1 MARAKLPEGLT
12 YDNPESEVSLGVKD
26 LSYNSLEPLMRPL
39 VSSSLPTNLPEGMSY
54 DEKPIELE
62 FNVAGVNIV
71 PDWVEQVARDWDDR
85 DKEVSQTLQDYK
97 KGEMGE
103 IQKNTQLLGKGIA
116 GKGVDLIGGAIWA
129 GVETIGSGI
138 SLIVPDEIEE
148 DVINSMKGGLD
159 FLLNTNQGQQASEAI
174 EQGVEAYESWKEE
187 NPQYAKTLESV
198 INIASIFAPAKVKVN
213 SKPVPTY
220 KQKVLGKIGIGKK
233 GYDTFKRA
241 GTGIERRNI
250 IRQRNKE
257 MENLSELVLP
267 QVSSEDVG
275 KGFKIS
281 AIGNVTLNRSD
292 YDKGILDEVRKAGVK
307 TSRNEWENAEILIKT
322 GDDLGNKLQAELAK
336 SKDVITPKTL
346 NEALDNAAAS
356 VTNNVFNATDEAV
369 QKQIALL
376 TTKAKEIFN
385 DRSKYASTALGV
397 LGARKAF
404 DNFVMGQLGKKGFKA
419 SDVSVANETMKAI
432 RNAGNDL
439 INNAVPNDFVKRSL
453 LKQSR
458 LYSARDVLF
467 PKAANRARTIVG
479 RQLQNVGKILNL
491 NMEARRV
498 MALGAGVALYNIA
511 PQLMMYAAGGLAVG
525 GVSFYTIKGA
535 LSPQARIA
543 LGKLLKLSDKALKEA
558 TRGDMKR
565 DLKLGI
571 IAINDMLE
579 LPSEKEQE
587 Q

>member
-39 VSSSLPTNLPEGMSY
+39 VSSSPPAKLPEGMSY

-62 FNVAGVNIV
+62 FNVAGVNLI
-71 PDWVEQVARDWDDR
+71 PDWVEQVARDWDGR
-85 DKEVSQTLQDYK
+85 DKEVSQTLKDYK
-97 KGEMGE
+97 DGEIGE
-103 IQKNTQLLGKGIA
+103 IQKNTQLLGKGVA

-129 GVETIGSGI
+129 GIETIGSGI

-159 FLLNTNQGQQASEAI
+159 FLLNTNQGKEASEAI
-174 EQGVEAYESWKEE
+174 EQGVEAYESWKEK

-198 INIASIFAPAKVKVN
+198 INIASIFAPAKVKVK

-220 KQKVLGKIGIGKK
+220 KQKVLGKKR
-233 GYDTFKRA
+233 YDTFKRA

-267 QVSSEDVG
+267 QVSSEDVA
-275 KGFKIS
+275 KGFNIS
-281 AIGNVTLNRSD
+281 SIGNVTLNRSD

-307 TSRNEWENAEILIKT
+307 TSKNEWENADILIKT
-322 GDDLGNKLQAELAK
+322 GDDLGNKLQAVLAK
-336 SKDVITPKTL
+336 NKDVITPKTL
-346 NEALDNAAAS
+346 NEALDNASAS
-356 VTNNVFNATDEAV
+356 VASNVFNATDEAV
-369 QKQIALL
+369 QKQITLL

-385 DRSKYASTALGV
+385 DRSKYDSTALGV
-397 LGARKAF
+397 LGARKEF
-404 DNFVMGQLGKKGFKA
+404 DNFVREQLGSKGFNA

-467 PKAANRARTIVG
+467 PKAANRARTVVG

-498 MALGAGVALYNIA
+498 MALGAGVAIYNIA
-511 PQLMMYAAGGLAVG
+511 PQLMMYAAGGLALG
-525 GVSFYTIKGA
+525 GASFYTIKGA

-579 LPSEKEQE
+579 LPSEKKLEQ
-587 Q
+587 

>member
-1 MARAKLPEGLT
+1 MAIKDLPEGVTLNNVET
-12 YDNPESEVSLGVKD
+12 PNLGVKD
-26 LSYNSLEPLMRPL
+26 LSYASLMQPLIP
-39 VSSSLPTNLPEGMSY
+39 PAPLPEGVTIN
-54 DEKPIELE
+54 EKPIELE
-62 FNVAGVNIV
+62 FNVAGVNLI
-71 PDWVEQVARDWDDR
+71 PDWVEQVARDWDGR

-97 KGEMGE
+97 EGEMGE
-103 IQKNTQLLGKGIA
+103 FQKNTQLLGKGVA

-129 GVETIGSGI
+129 GAETIGSGI
-138 SLIVPDEIEE
+138 SLIIPDEIEE
-148 DVINSMKGGLD
+148 DVFNSMKVGAD
-159 FLLNTNQGQQASEAI
+159 FLLNTNQGRQAAESI
-174 EQGVEAYESWKEE
+174 EKGVGAYEDWKEK
-187 NPQYAKTLESV
+187 NPQYAKTLESLL
-198 INIASIFAPAKVKVN
+198 NIGSLFAPAKVKVK

-220 KQKVLGKIGIGKK
+220 KQKVLGKKR
-233 GYDTFKRA
+233 YDTFKRA
-241 GTGIERRNI
+241 GTGLERRNI
-250 IRQRNKE
+250 IKQRNKE

-267 QVSSEDVG
+267 QVGSEDVAR
-275 KGFKIS
+275 GFNIS
-281 AIGNVTLNRSD
+281 SIGNVTLNRSD

-307 TSRNEWENAEILIKT
+307 TSKNEWENADILIKT
-322 GDDLGNKLQAELAK
+322 GDNLGDQLQAVLAK
-336 SKDVITPKTL
+336 NRDVITPKTL
-346 NEALDNAAAS
+346 NEALDNASAS
-356 VTNNVFNATDEAV
+356 VANNVFNATDDAV

-385 DRSKYASTALGV
+385 DRSKYDSTALGV
-397 LGARKAF
+397 LGARKEF
-404 DNFVMGQLGKKGFKA
+404 DNFVRDQLGSKGFNA

-453 LKQSR
+453 IKQSR

-467 PKAANRARTIVG
+467 PKAAKRAKTVVG
-479 RQLQNVGKILNL
+479 RQIQNVSKILAL
-491 NMEARRV
+491 NMEARRT
-498 MALGAGVALYNIA
+498 MALATGLAISALPA
-511 PQLMMYAAGGLAVG
+511 QLMMYAAGGLAVG
-525 GVSFYTIKGA
+525 GVGFYTIKGA

>member
-39 VSSSLPTNLPEGMSY
+39 VSSSPPTKLPEGMSY

-62 FNVAGVNIV
+62 FNVAGVNLI
-71 PDWVEQVARDWDDR
+71 PDWVEQVARDWDGR
-85 DKEVSQTLQDYK
+85 DKEVSQTLKDYK
-97 KGEMGE
+97 DGEIGE
-103 IQKNTQLLGKGIA
+103 IQKNTQLLGKGVA

-129 GVETIGSGI
+129 GIETIGSGI

-159 FLLNTNQGQQASEAI
+159 FLLNTNQGKEASEAI
-174 EQGVEAYESWKEE
+174 EQGVEAYESWKEK

-198 INIASIFAPAKVKVN
+198 INIASIFAPAKVKVK

-220 KQKVLGKIGIGKK
+220 KQKVLGKKR
-233 GYDTFKRA
+233 YDTFKRA

-267 QVSSEDVG
+267 QVSSEDVA
-275 KGFKIS
+275 KGFNIS
-281 AIGNVTLNRSD
+281 SIGNVTLNRSD

-307 TSRNEWENAEILIKT
+307 TSKNEWENADILIKT
-322 GDDLGNKLQAELAK
+322 GDDLGNKLQAVLAK
-336 SKDVITPKTL
+336 NKDVITPKTL
-346 NEALDNAAAS
+346 NEALDNASAS
-356 VTNNVFNATDEAV
+356 VASNVFNATDEAV
-369 QKQIALL
+369 QKQITLL

-385 DRSKYASTALGV
+385 DRSKYDSTALGV
-397 LGARKAF
+397 LGARKEF
-404 DNFVMGQLGKKGFKA
+404 DNFVREQLGSKGFNA

-467 PKAANRARTIVG
+467 PKAANRARTVVG

-498 MALGAGVALYNIA
+498 MALGAGVAIYNIA
-511 PQLMMYAAGGLAVG
+511 PQLMMYAAGGLALG
-525 GVSFYTIKGA
+525 GASFYTIKGA

-579 LPSEKEQE
+579 LPSEKKLEQ
-587 Q
+587 

>member
-1 MARAKLPEGLT
+1 MAIKDLPEGVTLNNVET
-12 YDNPESEVSLGVKD
+12 PNLGVKD
-26 LSYNSLEPLMRPL
+26 LSYASLMQPLMP
-39 VSSSLPTNLPEGMSY
+39 PAPLPEGVTIN
-54 DEKPIELE
+54 EKPIELE
-62 FNVAGVNIV
+62 FNVAGVNLI
-71 PDWVEQVARDWDDR
+71 PDWVEQVARDWDGR

-97 KGEMGE
+97 EGEMGE
-103 IQKNTQLLGKGIA
+103 FQKNTQLLGKGVA

-129 GVETIGSGI
+129 GAETIGSGI
-138 SLIVPDEIEE
+138 SLIIPDEIEE
-148 DVINSMKGGLD
+148 DVFNSMKAGAD
-159 FLLNTNQGQQASEAI
+159 FLLNTNQGRQAAESI
-174 EQGVEAYESWKEE
+174 EQGVGAYEDWKEK
-187 NPQYAKTLESV
+187 NPQYAKTLESLL
-198 INIASIFAPAKVKVN
+198 NIGSLFAPAKVKVK

-220 KQKVLGKIGIGKK
+220 KQKVLGKKR
-233 GYDTFKRA
+233 YDTFKRA
-241 GTGIERRNI
+241 GTGLERRNI
-250 IRQRNKE
+250 IKQRNKE
-257 MENLSELVLP
+257 MDNLSELVLP
-267 QVSSEDVG
+267 QVSSEDVAR
-275 KGFKIS
+275 GFNIS
-281 AIGNVTLNRSD
+281 SIGNVTLNRSD

-307 TSRNEWENAEILIKT
+307 TSKNEWENADILIKT
-322 GDDLGNKLQAELAK
+322 GDNLGDQLQAVLAK
-336 SKDVITPKTL
+336 NRDVITPKTL
-346 NEALDNAAAS
+346 NEALDNASAS
-356 VTNNVFNATDEAV
+356 VANNVFNATDDAV

-385 DRSKYASTALGV
+385 DRSKYDSTALGV
-397 LGARKAF
+397 LGARKEF
-404 DNFVMGQLGKKGFKA
+404 DNFVMGQLGKKGFNA

>member
-1 MARAKLPEGLT
+1 MAIKDLPEGVTLNNVET
-12 YDNPESEVSLGVKD
+12 PNLGVKD
-26 LSYNSLEPLMRPL
+26 LSYASLMQPLIP
-39 VSSSLPTNLPEGMSY
+39 PAPLPEGVTIN
-54 DEKPIELE
+54 EKPIELE
-62 FNVAGVNIV
+62 FNVAGVNLI
-71 PDWVEQVARDWDDR
+71 PDWVEQVARDWDGR

-97 KGEMGE
+97 EGEMGE
-103 IQKNTQLLGKGIA
+103 FQKNTQLLGKGVA

-129 GVETIGSGI
+129 GAETIGSGI
-138 SLIVPDEIEE
+138 SLIIPDEIEE
-148 DVINSMKGGLD
+148 DVFNSMKVGAD
-159 FLLNTNQGQQASEAI
+159 FLLNTNQGRQAAESI
-174 EQGVEAYESWKEE
+174 EKGVGAYEDWKEK
-187 NPQYAKTLESV
+187 NPQYAKTLESLL
-198 INIASIFAPAKVKVN
+198 NIGSLFAPAKVKVK

-220 KQKVLGKIGIGKK
+220 KQKVLGKKR
-233 GYDTFKRA
+233 YDTFKRA
-241 GTGIERRNI
+241 GTGLERRNI
-250 IRQRNKE
+250 IKQRNKE

-322 GDDLGNKLQAELAK
+322 GDDLGDKLQARLAK

-346 NEALDNAAAS
+346 NEALDNASAS
-356 VTNNVFNATDEAV
+356 VANNVFNATDDAV

-385 DRSKYASTALGV
+385 DRSKYDSTALGV
-397 LGARKAF
+397 LGARKEF
-404 DNFVMGQLGKKGFKA
+404 DNFVRDQLGSKGFNA

-453 LKQSR
+453 IKQSR

-467 PKAANRARTIVG
+467 PKAAKRAKTVVG
-479 RQLQNVGKILNL
+479 RQIQNVSKILAL
-491 NMEARRV
+491 NMEARRT
-498 MALGAGVALYNIA
+498 MALATGLAISALPA
-511 PQLMMYAAGGLAVG
+511 QLMMYAAGGLAVG
-525 GVSFYTIKGA
+525 GVGFYTIKGA

>member
-1 MARAKLPEGLT
+1 MARAKLPEGFT
-12 YDNPESEVSLGVKD
+12 YDNPELDVSSDVKD

-39 VSSSLPTNLPEGMSY
+39 VSSEPIANLPEGMSY

-62 FNVAGVNIV
+62 FNVAGVNLI
-71 PDWVEQVARDWDDR
+71 PDWVEQVARDWDGR

-97 KGEMGE
+97 DGKIGE
-103 IQKNTQLLGKGIA
+103 IQKNTQLLGKGVA
-116 GKGVDLIGGAIWA
+116 GKGVDLIGGGIWA
-129 GVETIGSGI
+129 GIETIGSGI

-159 FLLNTNQGQQASEAI
+159 FLLNTNQGKEASEAI
-174 EQGVEAYESWKEE
+174 EQGVEAYESWKEK

-198 INIASIFAPAKVKVN
+198 INIASIFAPAKVKVK

-220 KQKVLGKIGIGKK
+220 KQKVLGKKR
-233 GYDTFKRA
+233 YDTFKRA
-241 GTGIERRNI
+241 GTGLERRNI

-267 QVSSEDVG
+267 QVSSEDVA
-275 KGFKIS
+275 KGFNIS
-281 AIGNVTLNRSD
+281 SIGNVTLNRSD

-307 TSRNEWENAEILIKT
+307 TSKNEWENADILIKT
-322 GDDLGNKLQAELAK
+322 GDDLGNKLQAVLAK
-336 SKDVITPKTL
+336 NKDVITPKTL
-346 NEALDNAAAS
+346 NEALDNASAS
-356 VTNNVFNATDEAV
+356 VASNVFNATDEAV
-369 QKQIALL
+369 QKQITLL

-385 DRSKYASTALGV
+385 DRSKYDSTALGV
-397 LGARKAF
+397 LGARKEF
-404 DNFVMGQLGKKGFKA
+404 DNFVRDQLGSKGFNA

-467 PKAANRARTIVG
+467 PKAAKRAKTVVG
-479 RQLQNVGKILNL
+479 RQIQNISKILAL
-491 NMEARRV
+491 NMEARRT
-498 MALGAGVALYNIA
+498 MALATGLAISALPA
-511 PQLMMYAAGGLAVG
+511 QLMMYAAGGLAVG
-525 GVSFYTIKGA
+525 GASFYTIKGA

-571 IAINDMLE
+571 IAINDMLK
-579 LPSEKEQE
+579 LPSEKELE

>member
-1 MARAKLPEGLT
+1 MAIKDLPEGVTLNNVET
-12 YDNPESEVSLGVKD
+12 PNLGVKD
-26 LSYNSLEPLMRPL
+26 LSYASLMQPLMP
-39 VSSSLPTNLPEGMSY
+39 PAPLPEGVTIN
-54 DEKPIELE
+54 EKPIELE
-62 FNVAGVNIV
+62 FNVAGVNLI
-71 PDWVEQVARDWDDR
+71 PDWVEQVARDWDGR

-97 KGEMGE
+97 EGEMGE
-103 IQKNTQLLGKGIA
+103 FQKNTQLLGKGVA

-129 GVETIGSGI
+129 GAETIGSGI
-138 SLIVPDEIEE
+138 SLIIPDEIEE
-148 DVINSMKGGLD
+148 DVFNSMKAGAD
-159 FLLNTNQGQQASEAI
+159 FLLNTNQGRQAAESI
-174 EQGVEAYESWKEE
+174 EQGVGAYEDWKEK
-187 NPQYAKTLESV
+187 NPQYAKTLESLL
-198 INIASIFAPAKVKVN
+198 NIGSLFAPAKVKVK

-220 KQKVLGKIGIGKK
+220 KQKVLGKKR
-233 GYDTFKRA
+233 YDTFKRA
-241 GTGIERRNI
+241 GTGLERRNI
-250 IRQRNKE
+250 IKQRNKE
-257 MENLSELVLP
+257 MDNLSELVLP
-267 QVSSEDVG
+267 QVSSEDVAR
-275 KGFKIS
+275 GFNIS
-281 AIGNVTLNRSD
+281 SIGNVTLNRSD

-307 TSRNEWENAEILIKT
+307 TSKNEWENADILIKT
-322 GDDLGNKLQAELAK
+322 GDNLGDQLQAVLAK
-336 SKDVITPKTL
+336 NRDVITPKTL
-346 NEALDNAAAS
+346 NEALDNASAS
-356 VTNNVFNATDEAV
+356 VANNVFNATDDAV

-385 DRSKYASTALGV
+385 DRSKYDSTALGV
-397 LGARKAF
+397 LGARKEF
-404 DNFVMGQLGKKGFKA
+404 DNFVRDQLGSKGFNA

-453 LKQSR
+453 IKQSR

-467 PKAANRARTIVG
+467 PKAAKRAKTVVG
-479 RQLQNVGKILNL
+479 RQIQNVSKILAL
-491 NMEARRV
+491 NMEARRT
-498 MALGAGVALYNIA
+498 MALATGLAISALPA
-511 PQLMMYAAGGLAVG
+511 QLMMYAAGGLAVG
-525 GVSFYTIKGA
+525 GVGFYTIKGA

>member
-1 MARAKLPEGLT
+1 MAIKDLPEGVTLNNVET
-12 YDNPESEVSLGVKD
+12 PNLGVKD
-26 LSYNSLEPLMRPL
+26 LSYASLMQPLMP
-39 VSSSLPTNLPEGMSY
+39 PAPLPEGVTIN
-54 DEKPIELE
+54 EKPIELE
-62 FNVAGVNIV
+62 FNVAGVNLI
-71 PDWVEQVARDWDDR
+71 PDWVEQVARDWDGR

-97 KGEMGE
+97 EGEMGE
-103 IQKNTQLLGKGIA
+103 FQKNTQLLGKGVA

-129 GVETIGSGI
+129 GAETIGSGI
-138 SLIVPDEIEE
+138 SLIIPDEIEE
-148 DVINSMKGGLD
+148 DVFNSMKAGAD
-159 FLLNTNQGQQASEAI
+159 FLLNTNQGRQAAESI
-174 EQGVEAYESWKEE
+174 EQGVGAYEDWKEK
-187 NPQYAKTLESV
+187 NPQYAKTLESLL
-198 INIASIFAPAKVKVN
+198 NIGSLFAPAKVKVK

-220 KQKVLGKIGIGKK
+220 KQKVLGKKR
-233 GYDTFKRA
+233 YDTFKRA
-241 GTGIERRNI
+241 GTGLERRNI
-250 IRQRNKE
+250 IKQRNKE
-257 MENLSELVLP
+257 MDNLSELVLP
-267 QVSSEDVG
+267 QVSSEDVAR
-275 KGFKIS
+275 GFNIS
-281 AIGNVTLNRSD
+281 SIGNVTLNRSD

-307 TSRNEWENAEILIKT
+307 TSKNEWENADILIKT
-322 GDDLGNKLQAELAK
+322 GDNLGDQLQAVLAK
-336 SKDVITPKTL
+336 NRDVITPKTL
-346 NEALDNAAAS
+346 NEALDNASAS
-356 VTNNVFNATDEAV
+356 VANNVFNATDDAV

-385 DRSKYASTALGV
+385 DRSKYDSTALGV
-397 LGARKAF
+397 LGARKEF
-404 DNFVMGQLGKKGFKA
+404 DNFVRDQLGSKGFNA

-432 RNAGNDL
+432 RNSGNDL

-467 PKAANRARTIVG
+467 PKAAKRAKTVVG
-479 RQLQNVGKILNL
+479 RQIQNVSKILAL
-491 NMEARRV
+491 NMEARRT
-498 MALGAGVALYNIA
+498 MALATGLAISALPA
-511 PQLMMYAAGGLAVG
+511 QLMMYAAGGLAVG
-525 GVSFYTIKGA
+525 GVGFYTIKGA